1 MGKTKM
7 KTSKRKFCLFL
18 LVLLLPFLIFATGEQ
33 NVLTRDLG
41 KFNLYFLDLEVSPEA
56 TDKSGDAT
64 ILISPD
70 NRVMLLDCG
79 HPESAKQVIAA
90 LQALKIEKIDYF
102 VASHPHIDH
111 IGGFAEIARSFPIGK
126 VYRTALE
133 YPTSIYQGFVQAIEE
148 HKIPVEMLSEGDTF
162 MFGNEISVKVFNP
175 SKEITYPKGYPD
187 NSTQFVNNTS
197 MALKFVYGE
206 SSAWFSGDLYVTQE
220 RTLVSR
226 YGEELQSDI
235 AKANHH
241 GGDTSNSLR
250 WIKNLK
256 PVIVVAMHDDLD
268 SMAVYKNYLKYGAK
282 YHLTLNDGTVKITMD
297 DKKNYS
303 VTDEKDS
310 WMN

>member
-18 LVLLLPFLIFATGEQ
+18 LVLLLPFLIFATGDQ
-33 NVLTRDLG
+33 NVLTRDKG

-70 NRVMLLDCG
+70 NQVMLLDCG
-79 HPESAKQVIAA
+79 HPECANQVIAA
-90 LQALKIEKIDYF
+90 LQALEIEKIDYF

-111 IGGFAEIARSFPIGK
+111 IGGFAKIASTFPIGK

-133 YPTSIYQGFVQAIEE
+133 YPTSIYKGFVQAIEE
-148 HKIPVEMLSEGDTF
+148 NKIPFEMLSEGETF
-162 MFGNEISVKVFNP
+162 MFGDKISVRVFNP
-175 SKEITYPKGYPD
+175 SREITYPKGYPD

-220 RTLVSR
+220 RALVSR
-226 YGEELQSDI
+226 YGEELQSDV

-250 WIKNLK
+250 WVKNLK
-256 PVIVVAMHDDLD
+256 PSIVVAMHDDLD
-268 SMAVYKNYLKYGAK
+268 SMTVYKNYLKYGAT

-297 DKKNYS
+297 DKKNYR
-303 VTDEKDS
+303 VIDEKES